1 MELRR
6 RQTHSESLAKNG
18 RRARA
23 HSRIRRDEPGSFA
36 AWIQIR
42 RLNDLLRVDAGG
54 WHGQRSPRGMSTTR
68 RARWRASS
76 EVTPFRFT
84 RIPFSLSARVLIL
97 TLAAMIAFAS
107 NSLLCRAALKQT
119 SIDAASFTFVR
130 VFSGAVVLWLVT
142 NLRRM
147 IRTTRDVGVG
157 GNWISALALF
167 LYAAGF
173 SFAYVDVA
181 AGTGALLLFGAVQAT
196 MILWGLH
203 KGERLD
209 AIQIA
214 GFIVAMTGLVVL
226 VFPGLSAPPL
236 IGSILM
242 LGAGVAWGIYS
253 LRGKGEKNPVSV
265 TAGNFARAVP
275 FAAAVSI
282 IFVPQLHVDLAGIS
296 YAIISGAI
304 TSGLGYVIWYSAL
317 QDLKAASAAT
327 VQLSVPVLAAT
338 GGILLLGEPLTL
350 RYLLASIAIL
360 GGIALVVVA
369 SHPQDQTASPAGRS
383 RS

>member
-1 MELRR
+1 
-6 RQTHSESLAKNG
+6 
-18 RRARA
+18 
-23 HSRIRRDEPGSFA
+23 
-36 AWIQIR
+36 
-42 RLNDLLRVDAGG
+42 
-54 WHGQRSPRGMSTTR
+54 
-68 RARWRASS
+68 
-76 EVTPFRFT
+76 
-84 RIPFSLSARVLIL
+84 
-97 TLAAMIAFAS
+97 MIAFAS

-203 KGERLD
+203 KGERLR
-209 AIQIA
+209 AIQIV
-214 GFIVAMTGLVVL
+214 GLVVAMTGLVVL
-226 VFPGLSAPPL
+226 LFPGLSAPPL
-236 IGSILM
+236 FGSILM

-253 LRGKGEKNPVSV
+253 LRGKRERNPV
-265 TAGNFARAVP
+265 TATTGNFVRAVP

-282 IFVPQLHVDLAGIS
+282 IFLRWLDLDIAGVI

-304 TSGLGYVIWYSAL
+304 TSGLGYVIWYSVL
-317 QDLKAASAAT
+317 PSLKAASAAT

-338 GGILLLGEPLTL
+338 GGILLLGEPITL
-350 RYLLASIAIL
+350 RYVLASIAVL

-369 SHPQDQTASPAGRS
+369 PHSQDQTASLTGQS